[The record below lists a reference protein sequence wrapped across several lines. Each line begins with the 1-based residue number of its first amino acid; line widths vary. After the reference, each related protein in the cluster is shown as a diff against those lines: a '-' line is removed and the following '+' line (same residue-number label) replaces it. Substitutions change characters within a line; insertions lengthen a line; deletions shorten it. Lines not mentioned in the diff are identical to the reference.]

1 LERVLTERNDAD
13 LVQRTIAGDREAYAE
28 LVRKYASRI
37 YAVCLAILHDPDDS
51 QDVAQD
57 AMLKG
62 MTKIGTLR
70 DGSQFPMWLTRI
82 AQNLCR
88 DHWRTQSRRQEIIRE
103 QNVDTSVEAEEPSVD
118 LSSALD
124 KLPEKYRIPL
134 MLYYFDGQS
143 SENVAKALNISRA
156 GASTRIARARRA
168 LRQLMEKD
176 HG

>member
-1 LERVLTERNDAD
+1 LTERDDAE
-13 LVQRTIAGDREAYAE
+13 LVRLTVTGDREAYAE

-37 YAVCLAILHDPDDS
+37 YAVCFAILHNPDDS
-51 QDVAQD
+51 QDIAQD

-62 MTKIGTLR
+62 MQKIASLR

-88 DHWRTQSRRQEIIRE
+88 DHWRTQTRRREILQEQHVESLIRAGE
-103 QNVDTSVEAEEPSVD
+103 SSTD
-118 LSSALD
+118 LSDALQR
-124 KLPEKYRIPL
+124 LPEKYRIPL
-134 MLYYFDGQS
+134 LLYYFDGQS

-156 GASTRIARARRA
+156 GTSTRLARARQE
-168 LRQLMEKD
+168 LRRLMEKD